1 MEATMKA
8 AAPIKLL
15 TALFIFGLG
24 LATGL
29 VAQTSSDSP
38 NRTEQKRTDLTGAPG
53 KLATVLKVTQ
63 HQYVYTKPS
72 YHELR
77 LKRGGFYVLVMVVAH
92 QVSLSNQESPLRIVV
107 NMAALRFLFAHSYNV
122 VI

>member
-1 MEATMKA
+1 MKA

-38 NRTEQKRTDLTGAPG
+38 NRTEQKRKCSSDCQT
-53 KLATVLKVTQ
+53 
-63 HQYVYTKPS
+63 YT
-72 YHELR
+72 
-77 LKRGGFYVLVMVVAH
+77 
-92 QVSLSNQESPLRIVV
+92 
-107 NMAALRFLFAHSYNV
+107 LFAYCQTWT
-122 VI
+122 